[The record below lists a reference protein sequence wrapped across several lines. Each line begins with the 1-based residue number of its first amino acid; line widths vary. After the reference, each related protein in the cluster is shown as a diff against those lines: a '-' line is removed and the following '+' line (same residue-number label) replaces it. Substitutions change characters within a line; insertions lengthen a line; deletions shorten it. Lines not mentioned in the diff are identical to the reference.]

1 MYEEFLTL
9 KNLRLG
15 KKEWHV
21 TQRCYSWNCLRY
33 HLDEILDF
41 SLVVKHLS
49 EPYIDAHM
57 LNCFI

>member
-21 TQRCYSWNCLRY
+21 TQCYSWNCLWY
-33 HLDEILDF
+33 HLDEILGF
-41 SLVVKHLS
+41 SLVVMHIS

-57 LNCFI
+57 LNYFI